1 MTESEIL
8 HVGIADAKI
17 AVHPQHLRTA
27 GLGSCVGVVIY
38 DKQKRLAGM
47 AHVMLPDSSMAKQ
60 SQMNRNKYADT
71 SLDDLIANLLELGAS
86 TSRCKAKLAGGA
98 QMFSFM
104 STDEKMRIGPR
115 NIEAVEQKLREYR
128 IPIESKDVGGTN
140 GRTIEF
146 DTETCGLKIKTVNK
160 EEAII

>member
-86 TSRCKAKLAGGA
+86 TSRCKAKLAGGHRCFPLCRRMKRCGSGRVISKQWNRSSGNIA
-98 QMFSFM
+98 FPSRARM
-104 STDEKMRIGPR
+104 SGERM
-115 NIEAVEQKLREYR
+115 
-128 IPIESKDVGGTN
+128 DVRLNLTQ
-140 GRTIEF
+140 RHA
-146 DTETCGLKIKTVNK
+146 D
-160 EEAII
+160 